1 MAKKRAKRFDEGGD
15 VGTYDYASL
24 GKRAPKDKPSEDVG
38 TYDYASLGKRAP
50 KMELKP
56 TEDSEANDRFNAAMD
71 RLAERNAQKD
81 GEDKAPSQGG
91 GDKTPVYKAE
101 PGRGEAEPVKPIP
114 RQVVRKPKP
123 KVVDEDEA
131 TAEARMNKIGEDYK
145 KSKQTAPAVKKEY
158 KLNDGSKTTK
168 QLLQEKIDKYGKIND
183 VIDSAALGLLA
194 GRGKAIKEVGKR
206 IEPYIPS
213 SARDLARQGGK
224 RMDDLRTIFDDGIPK
239 LANRA
244 KQLGTEALKLTR
256 FKHGGSV
263 KASKM
268 GSVKTA
274 KPKMTS
280 ASSRGDGIAQRGKTK
295 GRIC

>member
-24 GKRAPKDKPSEDVG
+24 GKREPKIDK
-38 TYDYASLGKRAP
+38 
-50 KMELKP
+50 
-56 TEDSEANDRFNAAMD
+56 EALDRFNKAMD
-71 RLAERNAQKD
+71 DRKDRESNQGDVNAEFAQKPKD
-81 GEDKAPSQGG
+81 LYT
-91 GDKTPVYKAE
+91 GDKTASYKAE
-101 PGRGEAEPVKPIP
+101 AGEGEVEPTKPLP

-145 KSKQTAPAVKKEY
+145 KSKQPAPVAKKEY

-274 KPKMTS
+274 KQKMTS

>member
-24 GKRAPKDKPSEDVG
+24 GKRE
-38 TYDYASLGKRAP
+38 P
-50 KMELKP
+50 KMDK
-56 TEDSEANDRFNAAMD
+56 EALDRFNKAMD
-71 RLAERNAQKD
+71 DRRDRESNQGDVNAEFARKPKD
-81 GEDKAPSQGG
+81 LYT
-91 GDKTPVYKAE
+91 GDKTASFKAE
-101 PGRGEAEPVKPIP
+101 ASDKAEASEDEVEPVKPTTRQAGRIVSKKELADSGLTLREFLNRERKLKP
-114 RQVVRKPKP
+114 RGAATPKKAAET
-123 KVVDEDEA
+123 KVPEA
-131 TAEARMNKIGEDYK
+131 TPAQLAERKKQERAQALEESHPEELIIGG
-145 KSKQTAPAVKKEY
+145 P
-158 KLNDGSKTTK
+158 
-168 QLLQEKIDKYGKIND
+168 LLKAGRAGL
-183 VIDSAALGLLA
+183 AALRSA
-194 GRGKAIKEVGKR
+194 KEVGKR
-206 IEPYIPS
+206 IEPYIAS
-213 SARDLARQGGK
+213 TGRDLATRGGREVGK
-224 RMDDLRTIFDDGIPK
+224 RMDDLRTIYDDGVPK

>member
-24 GKRAPKDKPSEDVG
+24 GKRE
-38 TYDYASLGKRAP
+38 P
-50 KMELKP
+50 KMDK
-56 TEDSEANDRFNAAMD
+56 EALDRFNKAMD
-71 RLAERNAQKD
+71 DRKDRESNQGDVNAEFAQKPKD
-81 GEDKAPSQGG
+81 LYT
-91 GDKTPVYKAE
+91 GDKTASYKAE
-101 PGRGEAEPVKPIP
+101 AGEGEVEPTKPLP

-145 KSKQTAPAVKKEY
+145 KSKQPAPAAKKEY

-213 SARDLARQGGK
+213 AARDLARQGGK

-244 KQLGTEALKLTR
+244 KQLGTEALKLSR
-256 FKHGGSV
+256 FKNGGSI
-263 KASKM
+263 KSSKM

-295 GRIC
+295 GRMV

>member
-56 TEDSEANDRFNAAMD
+56 AEDSEASDRFNAAMD
-71 RLAERNAQKD
+71 RLAERNTKKD

-91 GDKTPVYKAE
+91 GDKTPSFKAE
-101 PGRGEAEPVKPIP
+101 PGKGEVEPTKPLP

-145 KSKQTAPAVKKEY
+145 KSKQPAPVAKKEY
-158 KLNDGSKTTK
+158 KLNDASATTK
-168 QLLQEKIDKYGKIND
+168 QLVQEKIDKYGKIND
-183 VIDSAALGLLA
+183 AMNAVALGLLG

-213 SARDLARQGGK
+213 AARDLARQGGK

-244 KQLGTEALKLTR
+244 KQLGTEALKLSR

-263 KASKM
+263 KAPKM

-295 GRIC
+295 GRMV

>member
-24 GKRAPKDKPSEDVG
+24 GKRE
-38 TYDYASLGKRAP
+38 P
-50 KMELKP
+50 KMDK
-56 TEDSEANDRFNAAMD
+56 EALDRFNKAMD
-71 RLAERNAQKD
+71 DRKDRESNQGDVNAEFAQKPKD
-81 GEDKAPSQGG
+81 LYT
-91 GDKTPVYKAE
+91 GDKTASYKAE
-101 PGRGEAEPVKPIP
+101 AGEGEVEPTKPLP

-145 KSKQTAPAVKKEY
+145 KSKQPAPAAKKEY

-213 SARDLARQGGK
+213 AARDLARQGGK

-244 KQLGTEALKLTR
+244 KQLGTEALKLSR
-256 FKHGGSV
+256 FKNGGSI
-263 KASKM
+263 KSSKM

-295 GRIC
+295 GRII

>member
-15 VGTYDYASL
+15 VGIYDYASL
-24 GKRAPKDKPSEDVG
+24 GKRAPKASEKKDSDYAYDAISEITGQAEIDKAKPASAKKEDKPFSNWKADDYVAPTATQEASEPTSFKQAFAEARKAGDKNF
-38 TYDYASLGKRAP
+38 TYEGK
-50 KMELKP
+50 KYTTELK
-56 TEDSEANDRFNAAMD
+56 T
-71 RLAERNAQKD
+71 
-81 GEDKAPSQGG
+81 KAP
-91 GDKTPVYKAE
+91 A
-101 PGRGEAEPVKPIP
+101 VK
-114 RQVVRKPKP
+114 
-123 KVVDEDEA
+123 DEDEA
-131 TAEARMNKIGEDYK
+131 SAEARMNKIGEDYK
-145 KSKQTAPAVKKEY
+145 KSKQPAPAAKKEY
-158 KLNDGSKTTK
+158 KLNDASATTK
-168 QLLQEKIDKYGKIND
+168 QLVQEKIDKYGKIND
-183 VIDSAALGLLA
+183 VIDSAALGLLS

-213 SARDLARQGGK
+213 AARDLARQGGK

-244 KQLGTEALKLTR
+244 KQLGTEALKLSR

>member
-24 GKRAPKDKPSEDVG
+24 GKRE
-38 TYDYASLGKRAP
+38 P
-50 KMELKP
+50 KMDK
-56 TEDSEANDRFNAAMD
+56 EALDRFNKAMD
-71 RLAERNAQKD
+71 DRKDRESNQGDVNAEFAQKPKD
-81 GEDKAPSQGG
+81 LYT
-91 GDKTPVYKAE
+91 GDKTASYKAE
-101 PGRGEAEPVKPIP
+101 AGEGEVEPTKPLP

-145 KSKQTAPAVKKEY
+145 KSKQPAPVAKKEY

-213 SARDLARQGGK
+213 AARDLARQGGK

-244 KQLGTEALKLTR
+244 KQLGTEALKLSR
-256 FKHGGSV
+256 FKNGGSI

-295 GRIC
+295 GRMV

>member
-24 GKRAPKDKPSEDVG
+24 GKREPKMDKEALDRFTKAMDDRKDRESNQGDVNAEFAQKPKDLY
-38 TYDYASLGKRAP
+38 T
-50 KMELKP
+50 
-56 TEDSEANDRFNAAMD
+56 
-71 RLAERNAQKD
+71 
-81 GEDKAPSQGG
+81 
-91 GDKTPVYKAE
+91 GDKTASYKAE
-101 PGRGEAEPVKPIP
+101 AGEGEVEPTKPLP

-145 KSKQTAPAVKKEY
+145 KSKQPAPVAKKEY

-183 VIDSAALGLLA
+183 VIDSAALGLLS

-213 SARDLARQGGK
+213 AARDLARQGGK

-244 KQLGTEALKLTR
+244 KQLGTEALKLSR

-295 GRIC
+295 GRMV

>member
-24 GKRAPKDKPSEDVG
+24 GKRE
-38 TYDYASLGKRAP
+38 P
-50 KMELKP
+50 KMDK
-56 TEDSEANDRFNAAMD
+56 EALDRFNKAMD
-71 RLAERNAQKD
+71 DRKDRESNQGDVNAEFAQKPKD
-81 GEDKAPSQGG
+81 LYT
-91 GDKTPVYKAE
+91 GDKTASYKAE
-101 PGRGEAEPVKPIP
+101 AGEGEVEPTKPLP

-145 KSKQTAPAVKKEY
+145 KSKQPAPAVKKEY

-183 VIDSAALGLLA
+183 VIDSAALGLLS

-213 SARDLARQGGK
+213 AARDLARQGGK

-244 KQLGTEALKLTR
+244 KQLGTEALKLSR

>member
-24 GKRAPKDKPSEDVG
+24 GKRE
-38 TYDYASLGKRAP
+38 P
-50 KMELKP
+50 KMDK
-56 TEDSEANDRFNAAMD
+56 EALDRFNKAMD
-71 RLAERNAQKD
+71 DRKDRESNQGDVNAEFAQKLKD
-81 GEDKAPSQGG
+81 LYT
-91 GDKTPVYKAE
+91 GDKTASYKAE
-101 PGRGEAEPVKPIP
+101 AGEGEVEPTKPLP

-145 KSKQTAPAVKKEY
+145 KSKQPAPVAKKEY

-213 SARDLARQGGK
+213 AARDLARQGGK

-244 KQLGTEALKLTR
+244 KQLGTEALKLSR

-295 GRIC
+295 GRIV

>member
-24 GKRAPKDKPSEDVG
+24 GKRE
-38 TYDYASLGKRAP
+38 P
-50 KMELKP
+50 KMDK
-56 TEDSEANDRFNAAMD
+56 EALDRFNKAMD
-71 RLAERNAQKD
+71 DRKDRESNQGDVNAEFAQKPKD
-81 GEDKAPSQGG
+81 LYT
-91 GDKTPVYKAE
+91 GDKTASYKAE
-101 PGRGEAEPVKPIP
+101 AGEGEVEPTKPLP

-131 TAEARMNKIGEDYK
+131 TAEARLNKIGEDYK
-145 KSKQTAPAVKKEY
+145 KSQKPAPVAKKEY

-213 SARDLARQGGK
+213 AARDLARQGGK

-244 KQLGTEALKLTR
+244 KQLGTEALKLSR
-256 FKHGGSV
+256 FKNGGSI
-263 KASKM
+263 KSSKM

-295 GRIC
+295 GRII

>member
-24 GKRAPKDKPSEDVG
+24 GKRE
-38 TYDYASLGKRAP
+38 P
-50 KMELKP
+50 KMDK
-56 TEDSEANDRFNAAMD
+56 EALDRFNKAMD
-71 RLAERNAQKD
+71 DRKDRESNQGDVNAEFAQKLKD
-81 GEDKAPSQGG
+81 LYT
-91 GDKTPVYKAE
+91 GDKTASYKAE
-101 PGRGEAEPVKPIP
+101 AGEGEVEPTKPLP

-145 KSKQTAPAVKKEY
+145 KSKQPAPVAKKEY

-213 SARDLARQGGK
+213 AARDLARQGGK

-244 KQLGTEALKLTR
+244 KQLGTEALKLSR

-268 GSVKTA
+268 GYVKTA

-295 GRIC
+295 GRMV

>member
-24 GKRAPKDKPSEDVG
+24 GKRE
-38 TYDYASLGKRAP
+38 P
-50 KMELKP
+50 KMDK
-56 TEDSEANDRFNAAMD
+56 EALDRFNKAMD
-71 RLAERNAQKD
+71 DRKDRESNQGDVNAEFAQKPKD
-81 GEDKAPSQGG
+81 LYT
-91 GDKTPVYKAE
+91 GDKTASYKAE
-101 PGRGEAEPVKPIP
+101 AGEGEVEPTKPLP

-145 KSKQTAPAVKKEY
+145 KSKQSAPVAKKEY

-194 GRGKAIKEVGKR
+194 GRGKTIKEVGKR

-213 SARDLARQGGK
+213 AARDLARQGGK

-244 KQLGTEALKLTR
+244 KQLGTEALKLSR

-295 GRIC
+295 GRMV

>member
-24 GKRAPKDKPSEDVG
+24 GKRAPKASEKKDS
-38 TYDYASLGKRAP
+38 DYAYDAISEITGKAEIDRAN
-50 KMELKP
+50 KDVSRHDFNTL
-56 TEDSEANDRFNAAMD
+56 DRSETARGRGINH
-71 RLAERNAQKD
+71 
-81 GEDKAPSQGG
+81 GEGYS
-91 GDKTPVYKAE
+91 GDKTASYKAE
-101 PGRGEAEPVKPIP
+101 AGEGEVEPTKPLP

-145 KSKQTAPAVKKEY
+145 KSKQPAPVAKKEY

-213 SARDLARQGGK
+213 AARDLARQGGK

-244 KQLGTEALKLTR
+244 KQLGTEALKLSR

-295 GRIC
+295 GRIV

>member
-24 GKRAPKDKPSEDVG
+24 GKREPKIDK
-38 TYDYASLGKRAP
+38 
-50 KMELKP
+50 
-56 TEDSEANDRFNAAMD
+56 EALDRFNKAMD
-71 RLAERNAQKD
+71 DRRDRESNQGDVNAEFAQKPKDLYTGDKTASYKAEAGEGEVEPTSPLPRQADRIVSKKELADSGLTLREFLNRERKLKPRDAVTPTKKAAETKVPEATPAQLAERKKQERAQALEESHPEELII
-81 GEDKAPSQGG
+81 GGPLLKA
-91 GDKTPVYKAE
+91 
-101 PGRGEAEPVKPIP
+101 GRAG
-114 RQVVRKPKP
+114 
-123 KVVDEDEA
+123 
-131 TAEARMNKIGEDYK
+131 
-145 KSKQTAPAVKKEY
+145 
-158 KLNDGSKTTK
+158 L
-168 QLLQEKIDKYGKIND
+168 
-183 VIDSAALGLLA
+183 AALRSA
-194 GRGKAIKEVGKR
+194 KEVGKR
-206 IEPYIPS
+206 IEPYMAS
-213 SARDLARQGGK
+213 TARDLATRGGREVGK
-224 RMDDLRTIFDDGIPK
+224 RMDDLRTIYDDGVPK

>member
-24 GKRAPKDKPSEDVG
+24 GKRE
-38 TYDYASLGKRAP
+38 P
-50 KMELKP
+50 KMDK
-56 TEDSEANDRFNAAMD
+56 EALDRFNKAMD
-71 RLAERNAQKD
+71 DRKDRESNQGDVNAEFAQKPKD
-81 GEDKAPSQGG
+81 LYT
-91 GDKTPVYKAE
+91 GDKTASYKAE
-101 PGRGEAEPVKPIP
+101 AGEGEVEPTKPLP

-145 KSKQTAPAVKKEY
+145 KSKQPAPVAKKEY

-183 VIDSAALGLLA
+183 VIDSAALGLLS

-213 SARDLARQGGK
+213 AARDLARQGGK

-244 KQLGTEALKLTR
+244 KQLGTEALKLSR

-263 KASKM
+263 KAPKM

-295 GRIC
+295 GRMV

>member
-24 GKRAPKDKPSEDVG
+24 GKRE
-38 TYDYASLGKRAP
+38 P
-50 KMELKP
+50 KMDK
-56 TEDSEANDRFNAAMD
+56 EALDRFNKAMD
-71 RLAERNAQKD
+71 DRRDRESNQGDVNAEFARKPKDLYTGDKTASYKAEAGKDEVEPTSPLPRQADRIISKKELEKSGFTNLTDFLNAEKGLKRKDGKAPKKAAETKVPEATPAQLAERKKQERAQALEESHPEALII
-81 GEDKAPSQGG
+81 GGPLLKA
-91 GDKTPVYKAE
+91 
-101 PGRGEAEPVKPIP
+101 GRAG
-114 RQVVRKPKP
+114 
-123 KVVDEDEA
+123 
-131 TAEARMNKIGEDYK
+131 
-145 KSKQTAPAVKKEY
+145 
-158 KLNDGSKTTK
+158 L
-168 QLLQEKIDKYGKIND
+168 
-183 VIDSAALGLLA
+183 AALRSA
-194 GRGKAIKEVGKR
+194 KEVGKR
-206 IEPYIPS
+206 IEPYIAS
-213 SARDLARQGGK
+213 TGRDLATRGGREVGK
-224 RMDDLRTIFDDGIPK
+224 RMDDLRTIYDDGVPK

-244 KQLGTEALKLTR
+244 KQLGTEALKLSR

>member
-1 MAKKRAKRFDEGGD
+1 MAKKRVKRFDEGGD

-24 GKRAPKDKPSEDVG
+24 GKRE
-38 TYDYASLGKRAP
+38 P
-50 KMELKP
+50 KMDK
-56 TEDSEANDRFNAAMD
+56 EALDRFNKAMD
-71 RLAERNAQKD
+71 DRKDRESNQGDVNAEFAQKPKD
-81 GEDKAPSQGG
+81 LYT
-91 GDKTPVYKAE
+91 GDKTASYKAE
-101 PGRGEAEPVKPIP
+101 AGEGEVEPTKPLP

-145 KSKQTAPAVKKEY
+145 KSKQPAPATKKEY
-158 KLNDGSKTTK
+158 KLNDASATTK
-168 QLLQEKIDKYGKIND
+168 QLVQEKIDKYGKIND
-183 VIDSAALGLLA
+183 AMNAVALGLLG

-213 SARDLARQGGK
+213 AARDLARQGGK

-244 KQLGTEALKLTR
+244 KQLGTEALKLSR

-295 GRIC
+295 GRMV

>member
-24 GKRAPKDKPSEDVG
+24 GKREPKMDKEALDRFTKAMDDRKDRESNQGDVNAEFAQKPKDLYS
-38 TYDYASLGKRAP
+38 
-50 KMELKP
+50 
-56 TEDSEANDRFNAAMD
+56 
-71 RLAERNAQKD
+71 
-81 GEDKAPSQGG
+81 
-91 GDKTPVYKAE
+91 GDKTASYKAE
-101 PGRGEAEPVKPIP
+101 AGEGEAEPVKPIRQADRIVSKKELADSGLTLREFLNKERNLKP
-114 RQVVRKPKP
+114 RGNKTAPSN
-123 KVVDEDEA
+123 KVPEA
-131 TAEARMNKIGEDYK
+131 TPEQLAARKKQERAQALEESHPEALIIGG
-145 KSKQTAPAVKKEY
+145 P
-158 KLNDGSKTTK
+158 
-168 QLLQEKIDKYGKIND
+168 LLKAGR
-183 VIDSAALGLLA
+183 SALGALRSA
-194 GRGKAIKEVGKR
+194 KEAVKR
-206 IEPYIPS
+206 IEPYMAS
-213 SARDLARQGGK
+213 TSRDLATRGSREVGK
-224 RMDDLRTIFDDGIPK
+224 RMDDLRTIYDDGIPK

-244 KQLGTEALKLTR
+244 KQLGTEALKLSR

>member
-1 MAKKRAKRFDEGGD
+1 MAKKRTKRFDEGGD

-24 GKRAPKDKPSEDVG
+24 GKRE
-38 TYDYASLGKRAP
+38 P
-50 KMELKP
+50 KMDK
-56 TEDSEANDRFNAAMD
+56 EALDRFNKAMD
-71 RLAERNAQKD
+71 DRKDRESNQGDVNAEFAQKPKD
-81 GEDKAPSQGG
+81 LYT
-91 GDKTPVYKAE
+91 GDKTASYKAE
-101 PGRGEAEPVKPIP
+101 AGEGEVEPTKPLP

>member
-24 GKRAPKDKPSEDVG
+24 GKRE
-38 TYDYASLGKRAP
+38 P
-50 KMELKP
+50 KMDK
-56 TEDSEANDRFNAAMD
+56 EALDRFNKAMD
-71 RLAERNAQKD
+71 DRKDRESNQGDVNAEFAQKPKD
-81 GEDKAPSQGG
+81 LYT
-91 GDKTPVYKAE
+91 GDKTASYKAE
-101 PGRGEAEPVKPIP
+101 AGEGEVEPTKPLP

-145 KSKQTAPAVKKEY
+145 KSKQSAPVAKKEY

-213 SARDLARQGGK
+213 AARDLARQGGK

-244 KQLGTEALKLTR
+244 KQLGTEALKLSR

-295 GRIC
+295 GRMV

>member
-24 GKRAPKDKPSEDVG
+24 GKRE
-38 TYDYASLGKRAP
+38 P
-50 KMELKP
+50 KMDK
-56 TEDSEANDRFNAAMD
+56 EALDRFNKAMD
-71 RLAERNAQKD
+71 DREDRESNQGDVNAEFAQKLKD
-81 GEDKAPSQGG
+81 LYT
-91 GDKTPVYKAE
+91 GDKTASYKAE
-101 PGRGEAEPVKPIP
+101 AGEGEVEPTKPLP

-145 KSKQTAPAVKKEY
+145 KSKQPAPVAKKEY

-213 SARDLARQGGK
+213 AARDLARQGGK

-244 KQLGTEALKLTR
+244 KQLGTEALKLSR

-295 GRIC
+295 GRMV

>member
-24 GKRAPKDKPSEDVG
+24 GKRE
-38 TYDYASLGKRAP
+38 P
-50 KMELKP
+50 KMDK
-56 TEDSEANDRFNAAMD
+56 EALDRFNKAMD
-71 RLAERNAQKD
+71 DRKDRESNQGDVNAEFAQKPKD
-81 GEDKAPSQGG
+81 LYT
-91 GDKTPVYKAE
+91 GDKTASYKAE
-101 PGRGEAEPVKPIP
+101 AGEGEVEPTKPLP

-145 KSKQTAPAVKKEY
+145 KSKQPAPVAKKEY

-213 SARDLARQGGK
+213 AARDLARQGGK

-244 KQLGTEALKLTR
+244 KQLGTEALKLSR

-295 GRIC
+295 GRMV

>member
-50 KMELKP
+50 KMELKS
-56 TEDSEANDRFNAAMD
+56 TEDSEASDRFNAAMD

-91 GDKTPVYKAE
+91 GDKTPAYKAE
-101 PGRGEAEPVKPIP
+101 PGRGPAEPIKPVP

-123 KVVDEDEA
+123 KVDEDEA

-145 KSKQTAPAVKKEY
+145 KSKQPTPAVKKEY
-158 KLNDGSKTTK
+158 KLNDGSTTTK

-194 GRGKAIKEVGKR
+194 GRGKAVKEVGKR

-280 ASSRGDGIAQRGKTK
+280 ASSRGDGIAQRCKTK

>member
-24 GKRAPKDKPSEDVG
+24 GKRE
-38 TYDYASLGKRAP
+38 P
-50 KMELKP
+50 KMDK
-56 TEDSEANDRFNAAMD
+56 EALDRFNKAMD
-71 RLAERNAQKD
+71 DRKDRESNQGDVNAEFAQKPKD
-81 GEDKAPSQGG
+81 LYT
-91 GDKTPVYKAE
+91 GDKTASYKAE
-101 PGRGEAEPVKPIP
+101 AGEGEVEPTKPLP

-145 KSKQTAPAVKKEY
+145 KSKQPAPVAKKEY

-213 SARDLARQGGK
+213 AARDLARQGGK

-244 KQLGTEALKLTR
+244 KQLGTEALKLSR

-295 GRIC
+295 GRII